1 MDQLQVNKPV
11 KTFFV
16 TSEGPCPA
24 CSGTG
29 YVANPLWV
37 AYWQDYD
44 SMPPPIKDAPDFDD
58 EQWSNEWTRKHGYR
72 DMDKLG
78 PEEEPCDDCNGTGI
92 LTSKLPLSE
101 ALVALGYYIPKDDN
115 LAWLNQALNEGD
127 GVYRP

>member
-16 TSEGPCPA
+16 TSEETCPA
-24 CSGTG
+24 CSGSG
-29 YVANPLWV
+29 MVSNPLWLWHWDE
-37 AYWQDYD
+37 YEKL
-44 SMPPPIKDAPDFDD
+44 SSHIKDAPDFDD
-58 EQWSNEWTRKHGYR
+58 EQWSNEWARKHGYR

-78 PEEEPCDDCNGTGI
+78 PEEEPCDGCNSTGI

-101 ALVALGYYIPKDDN
+101 ALVALGYCIPKDDN

-127 GVYRP
+127 GVYLP